1 MTDLTLSAPVI
12 TRQAIEAKD
21 RTARLRVTGKLKS
34 ALAYMVWECLKRPDA
49 AAKAGMSD
57 HGLREALRKPH
68 VRAHY
73 LSELQVLRTS
83 ERARNIHRLTE
94 IRDKADNMPAV
105 QAIKMLEEFDSE
117 TATRSTGS
125 LSLPG
130 LTIQIINT
138 AAGADVNS
146 SLTRSDAKPL
156 IEHED
161 GSHDRDD

>member
-1 MTDLTLSAPVI
+1 MSELALSPAP

-21 RTARLRVTGKLKS
+21 RSAPLRVTGKLRT
-34 ALAYMVWECLKRPDA
+34 AIDFMVW
-49 AAKAGMSD
+49 
-57 HGLREALRKPH
+57 HGLTRKLAAEQAAISEHTLYVAFRKPH
-68 VRAHY
+68 VKAHY
-73 LSELQVLRTS
+73 LSELEVLRTS
-83 ERARNIHRLTE
+83 ERARNIHTLVE
-94 IRDKADNMPAV
+94 VRDQKTNQMARV
-105 QAIKMLEEFDSE
+105 QAVKELEQSAE

-138 AAGADVNS
+138 AAGADVNA

-161 GSHDRDD
+161 GSHDADD